1 MIIETLSS
9 MTILILCY
17 IVWNLYNKVDFLE
30 DVLDSNYALIKSVQ
44 EEMKKVDTLGS
55 FESDDETGTTF
66 EALKNE
72 MERLDNLIEDKNN
85 AT

>member
-30 DVLDSNYALIKSVQ
+30 NVLDSNYALIKSVQ

-72 MERLDNLIEDKNN
+72 IERLDNLIEDKNN

>member
-17 IVWNLYNKVDFLE
+17 VVWNLYNKVDFLE

-72 MERLDNLIEDKNN
+72 IERLDNLIEDKNN